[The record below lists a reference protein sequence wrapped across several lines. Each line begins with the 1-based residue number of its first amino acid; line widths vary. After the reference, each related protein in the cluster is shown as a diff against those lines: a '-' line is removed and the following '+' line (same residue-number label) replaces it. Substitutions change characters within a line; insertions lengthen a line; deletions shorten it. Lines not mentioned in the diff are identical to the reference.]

1 MSEATIEVV
10 DVPERSRFEL
20 LVDGKLAGLED
31 YRLGDGVI
39 SYVHTEV
46 ADAYE
51 GQGLGSK
58 IARAV
63 LDSARD
69 RGLSVIPTCPYIAG
83 WIKKHPEYADLVHPD
98 HKDLIA

>member
-1 MSEATIEVV
+1 MSEPRIEVV

-31 YRLGDGVI
+31 YELGDGVI

-51 GQGLGSK
+51 GRGLGSK
-58 IARAV
+58 IARAI
-63 LDSARD
+63 LDSARE
-69 RGLSVIPTCPYIAG
+69 RGLSVIPRCPYIAG
-83 WIKKHPEYADLVHPD
+83 WIKKHPDDADLVHPE